1 MRKPGMDQQED
12 SVTTS
17 LVHGTRSLPS
27 RLTLVLTSAKVF
39 RTTTHRSPTSA
50 PVVSLISQLTAPTL
64 TGLSTL
70 TVFLLSTLVPL
81 LLVSFFDLYFFFFF
95 SFFLLQVFRW
105 YTNPLLL
112 KNQANSRE
120 KSPGLERFYRL
131 VERCTLQG
139 RPTCTRFRQPP
150 LLLPQVRLHRCY

>member
-1 MRKPGMDQQED
+1 MILVLVLLANPTMARRLLNLLLPSPVLALTLLPSAVLKGLMRRHGMAVLVD
-12 SVTTS
+12 SATTS

-81 LLVSFFDLYFFFFF
+81 LLVSF
-95 SFFLLQVFRW
+95 
-105 YTNPLLL
+105 
-112 KNQANSRE
+112 
-120 KSPGLERFYRL
+120 
-131 VERCTLQG
+131 
-139 RPTCTRFRQPP
+139 
-150 LLLPQVRLHRCY
+150 